1 MVKQMEE
8 KTEIKAIKI
17 SKFRMFLKFAKVV
30 LYLITRIKW
39 FNPGVAEIKVDELN
53 ELLNSENPPI
63 IVDVRNRE
71 EFYAVKGSVRNSGHI
86 QDSKSFPIMKLAAS
100 LKNLTPF
107 KDDMIVTICPGGGM
121 SLTAAEIMTEA
132 GFADVRSLKGGMFD
146 WEKKG
151 YPTTKEID
159 PNYPLDEYKQTVST
173 DSSNKKPSINMY
185 IGEVQKTVDAR
196 GLSCPGPILN
206 SKKAIMKLK
215 VGQVLEILTTDPGS
229 KTDIPA
235 WAHVTGQEL
244 IAAEDSENNEFRF
257 IVKKLK

>member
-8 KTEIKAIKI
+8 KTEIKEIKI

-63 IVDVRNRE
+63 IVDVRDRE
-71 EFYAVKGSVRNSGHI
+71 VFYAVKGSEKNSGHI
-86 QDSKSFPIMKLAAS
+86 QDSKSIPIMKLTDN
-100 LKNLTPF
+100 LKNLTSF
-107 KDDMIVTICPGGGM
+107 KDEMIVTICPGGGM

-151 YPTTKEID
+151 YPTTTEVD
-159 PNYPLDEYKQTVST
+159 PNYPLDEYKSIIAS
-173 DSSNKKPSINMY
+173 DISKKKPSIDMY

-206 SKKAIMKLK
+206 SKKAIIKLK
-215 VGQVLEILTTDPGS
+215 VGQMLEILTTDPGS

-235 WAHVTGQEL
+235 WVHVTGQEL
-244 IAAEDSENNEFRF
+244 IAAEDISSEEFRF
-257 IVKKLK
+257 IVEKLN

>member
-1 MVKQMEE
+1 MEE
-8 KTEIKAIKI
+8 ETKIKEIKIG
-17 SKFRMFLKFAKVV
+17 KFRMFLKFAKVI

-53 ELLNSENPPI
+53 DLLNSENPPI
-63 IVDVRNRE
+63 IVDVRDRG
-71 EFYAVKGSVRNSGHI
+71 EFYAVKGSVRNTGHI
-86 QDSKSFPIMKLAAS
+86 QDAKSIPIMKLAANI
-100 LKNLTPF
+100 KNLTPF
-107 KDDMIVTICPGGGM
+107 KDEMIVTICPGGGM
-121 SLTAAEIMTEA
+121 SLIAAEIMTEA
-132 GFADVRSLKGGMFD
+132 GFTDARSLKGGMFD

-159 PNYPLDEYKQTVST
+159 PNYPLDEYKPTIAT
-173 DSSNKKPSINMY
+173 DISKKKPSIDMY
-185 IGEVQKTVDAR
+185 VGEIQKTVDAR

-244 IAAEDSENNEFRF
+244 IAAEDISSEEFRF
-257 IVKKLK
+257 IVEKLK